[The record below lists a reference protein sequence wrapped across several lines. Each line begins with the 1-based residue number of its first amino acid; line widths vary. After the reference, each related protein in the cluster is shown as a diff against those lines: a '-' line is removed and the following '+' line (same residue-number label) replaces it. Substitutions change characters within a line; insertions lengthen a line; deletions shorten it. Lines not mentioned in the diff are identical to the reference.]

1 MLFNSGPFLL
11 GLLPVALIGFFLLGA
26 AGWRRP
32 AIAWLSFISLVFYG
46 VWNVDYVPLLLGS
59 IAANYAVARVLA
71 RTQSRA
77 LLAAGVAGNLALLGY
92 YKYAGFLVIS
102 VNEATG
108 AGLPVPSILLPLA
121 ISFYTFQQIAFLV
134 DAHDRIAAEPSF
146 LNYCMFITFFPHL
159 IAGPITHHREMIP
172 QFDNPAIFRPQIR
185 MMALG
190 ATVFIVG
197 LFKKV
202 IIADTIAAYAA
213 PVFTASNL
221 GDPVQAFQAWG
232 GALAYTLQ
240 MYFDFSG
247 YSDMAIGLGLLFGV
261 RLPFNFDSPL
271 KARNIIDYWARWH
284 MTLTR
289 FVTAYLY
296 NPVAMRITRA
306 RMEAGKPRVKPKTI
320 TAGAFASLIAFPTIL
335 SMLVIGWWH
344 GAGWQFALFGLLHG
358 VFLTIN
364 HGFRA
369 LKARRGLPLESAR
382 AVFLIP
388 STLLTLA
395 CVVVGL
401 VLFRSPDVASG
412 MTMLANMAGAHGLG
426 LHGSE
431 LFGRNMAL
439 WIAALLVIVWGF
451 PNTQEWLRNYE
462 TGIGPLH
469 PPTWIERRSGPI
481 AALFTWRPSPQCAV
495 VMGLLAFAA
504 LSRALSA
511 APTEFLYFKF

>member
-11 GLLPVALIGFFLLGA
+11 GLLPVALIGFFLLGT
-26 AGWRRP
+26 AGWRRS
-32 AIAWLSFISLVFYG
+32 AIAWLSFISLVFYAD
-46 VWNVDYVPLLLGS
+46 WNINYLPLLLGS
-59 IAANYAVARVLA
+59 IIANYAVGRTLA
-71 RTQSRA
+71 RHPSRW
-77 LLAAGVAGNLALLGY
+77 LLATGVIGNVLLLGY
-92 YKYAGFLVIS
+92 YKYAGFLVLS
-102 VNEATG
+102 LDQVTG
-108 AGLPVPSILLPLA
+108 LGLPIPSILLPLA

-134 DAHDRIAAEPSF
+134 DAHAGVAAEPRF

-172 QFDNPAIFRPQIR
+172 QFENPAIFRPQVR
-185 MMALG
+185 MIALG
-190 ATVFIVG
+190 VTVFVVG

-202 IIADTIAAYAA
+202 IIADTIATYAA
-213 PVFTASNL
+213 PVFTASNG
-221 GDPVQAFQAWG
+221 GDAVQAFQAWG

-296 NPVAMRITRA
+296 NPVAMRITRR
-306 RMEAGKPRVKPKTI
+306 RMEAGKPRMRPKTI
-320 TAGAFASLIAFPTIL
+320 TLDAFVSLIAFPTVL

-358 VFLTIN
+358 AFLVAN
-364 HGFRA
+364 HGWRA
-369 LKARRGLPLESAR
+369 AKARRGIPLDSNR
-382 AVFLIP
+382 TVWIIP
-388 STLLTLA
+388 STLLTMG
-395 CVVVGL
+395 CVIVAL
-401 VLFRSPDVASG
+401 VLFRSPSVSAAV
-412 MTMLANMAGAHGLG
+412 TMLANMAGAHGIG
-426 LHGSE
+426 LHGSA
-431 LFGRNMAL
+431 LFGRDMGI
-439 WIAALLVIVWGF
+439 WIIALLVIVWGF

-469 PPTWIERRSGPI
+469 AAGWIERHSGL
-481 AALFTWRPSPQCAV
+481 AASLFTWQPTARCAV
-495 VMGLLAFAA
+495 VMGLIAFAA